1 MTTKTFGINGLFGA
15 LDHLIVEKKL
25 RRVSG
30 VSAVEINA
38 ASTTA
43 SITYDGTKT
52 KAADVAQAI
61 EDCGFHC
68 TGLALPSHICAPDAP
83 AAKQA
88 TEDHAAHQ
96 GGPKMAR
103 AAHGEHA
110 AESEGRDL
118 HADMGHGAGSDM
130 RAMAADMRNRFA
142 VAFIF
147 AIPVFLYSQ
156 MGTMFGTA
164 LQPPFGLN
172 RNVFLFVF
180 ATLAIVYPGWPFY
193 VAAVRALRSG
203 VLNMA
208 VLVLMSVGTGY
219 LFSIAATFWFDGEQ
233 FYEASSV
240 LLVFILLGHWLEMR
254 ARAGASDAIRKL
266 MDLAPPMAV
275 VLRDGKEVELP
286 TAEVVAGDIVVVRPG
301 GKIPVDGTIVEGSS
315 AIDESMLTG
324 ESMPVSKKTGDMV
337 IGATINKSGNIRYR
351 ATKVGAETALAQIV
365 KLVQEAQNSKAP
377 AQLLADLHRVDTE
390 RDIGILVPELGNN
403 PGYPIQIAPPVGV
416 PLSRPMRDI
425 VDTWAFQRL
434 RDVKQLGLT
443 SYVYPSATHTRFEH
457 SLGAYYWAR
466 QYLISLWSQP
476 GSYLRSAA
484 RVEHLQATLIA
495 TLLHDVGQYPFA
507 HAAEGAVRDV
517 MAHETLG
524 AALVQ
529 KDHPLRAFLD
539 DEAKKRGDELV
550 AAITNGFGSE
560 VTTLAVSLL
569 GNVSKPEVL
578 PPELHSLLRSVLDG
592 PIDVDKMDYIRRDS
606 FFTGLGLALSGM
618 EERFVPALRI
628 TGGRDALGIGA
639 EGRDGAEQLMD
650 QRYRLFKWVY
660 WHRTVRSFEAVII
673 EVVRALYDR
682 NTEPDTW
689 RGQFLSKALRTGD
702 SEMLDLL
709 IEESKAAG
717 LDSSFEEALSG
728 FKMRVLF
735 RRLVTIGMDN
745 DGTHAAYVCDVDLY
759 KALTR
764 IGNADRDGIHRGRLK
779 FKKDLAPLLKPLL
792 GCDGLRELDFVV
804 DIPIP
809 GRHLV
814 GNLKLIGQNGAES
827 NMDPL
832 SNVWKAYP
840 EDFEE
845 VVRRVRV
852 FVSPRI
858 TAEPPAAEIVSAL
871 RAAVAQSS

>member
-1 MTTKTFGINGLFGA
+1 MTHISVDTQQTPFTA
-15 LDHLIVEKKL
+15 ED
-25 RRVSG
+25 
-30 VSAVEINA
+30 
-38 ASTTA
+38 A
-43 SITYDGTKT
+43 SIDIVRKALLSQGWLDVEHFDTGGTGIIFKATQPNTHRLVALKVIKPRLAERIIVDDDELGQKKTYADLITREIRALSSLSHPSLT
-52 KAADVAQAI
+52 EILAADTLPI
-61 EDCGFHC
+61 D
-68 TGLALPSHICAPDAP
+68 GLHIPYF
-83 AAKQA
+83 
-88 TEDHAAHQ
+88 
-96 GGPKMAR
+96 
-103 AAHGEHA
+103 
-110 AESEGRDL
+110 
-118 HADMGHGAGSDM
+118 
-130 RAMAADMRNRFA
+130 AM
-142 VAFIF
+142 
-147 AIPVFLYSQ
+147 
-156 MGTMFGTA
+156 
-164 LQPPFGLN
+164 
-172 RNVFLFVF
+172 
-180 ATLAIVYPGWPFY
+180 PFY
-193 VAAVRALRSG
+193 TPAWTLYEYITTRDWGEDPGNGFQRWFTSALLSLADTFVYIHGLPKPWYHRDVKGGNILVTDRGHVR
-203 VLNMA
+203 
-208 VLVLMSVGTGY
+208 
-219 LFSIAATFWFDGEQ
+219 
-233 FYEASSV
+233 
-240 LLVFILLGHWLEMR
+240 
-254 ARAGASDAIRKL
+254 L
-266 MDLAPPMAV
+266 MDLGSAWP
-275 VLRDGKEVELP
+275 
-286 TAEVVAGDIVVVRPG
+286 AGDALEGDTVTVQDQGYLHPKLMEYLRAYGRTTSDGRRTYLVAPRHLLAEYGARFDLYAFGVTIRNALEAFASKHGSHPVLLEHIGVRLRNAG
-301 GKIPVDGTIVEGSS
+301 VDDT
-315 AIDESMLTG
+315 
-324 ESMPVSKKTGDMV
+324 
-337 IGATINKSGNIRYR
+337 R
-351 ATKVGAETALAQIV
+351 ACTTA
-365 KLVQEAQNSKAP
+365 